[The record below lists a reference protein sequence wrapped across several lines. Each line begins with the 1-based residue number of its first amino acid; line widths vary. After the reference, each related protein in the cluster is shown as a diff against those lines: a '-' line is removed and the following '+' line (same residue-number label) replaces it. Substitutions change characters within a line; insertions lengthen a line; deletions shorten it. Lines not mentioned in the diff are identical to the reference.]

1 VCRLRQVFIVPR
13 FRSRQ
18 VSLPN
23 TLLSC
28 NYHTLG
34 FMFVVAVLTAILCLT
49 KEYGELVITWLQML
63 TLTISQVASEI
74 SVPNLAS
81 VTKFRR
87 P

>member
-1 VCRLRQVFIVPR
+1 
-13 FRSRQ
+13 
-18 VSLPN
+18 
-23 TLLSC
+23 
-28 NYHTLG
+28 
-34 FMFVVAVLTAILCLT
+34 MFEVDELTAILYLT
-49 KEYGELVITWLQML
+49 KEYGELVSTWLQML